1 MLLLD
6 RAGCARRPAVAGAAD
21 SPGRLPRRVGIDAYN
36 ECGKVAASQLR
47 RLSYP
52 LKKMS
57 NNKKNPLR

>member
-1 MLLLD
+1 MVMMDAHVAPALGVD

-52 LKKMS
+52 L
-57 NNKKNPLR
+57 R